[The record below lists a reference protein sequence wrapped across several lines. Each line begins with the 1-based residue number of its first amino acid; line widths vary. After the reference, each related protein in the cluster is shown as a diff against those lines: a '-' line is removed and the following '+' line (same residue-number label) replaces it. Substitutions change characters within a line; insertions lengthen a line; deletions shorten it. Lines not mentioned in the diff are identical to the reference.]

1 MDEPV
6 LLSPRIV
13 RRGMNL
19 SILSAVLFSVFAAA
33 SAGAIFTGLLRSI
46 HLSNPQIGLVM
57 SLPLLFPPLQIAGAY
72 LQRRFFHRKRFWLFC
87 SVANYTLYLAL
98 VALVTV
104 WFQLPAG
111 AAFGLFLTVYAL
123 IQVSAQLPAST
134 NLSWLG
140 ELVPRRES
148 ASFWSRRTGLA
159 GITTMIGG
167 VGLGKL
173 VDLLGRES
181 SFTYVVVML
190 IGILFGYLATFAFA
204 GAADPDPEPR
214 PGTGFLVLVRETWQN
229 REYRLLTGFF
239 GYQSLLAWLSTG
251 FIFVYLQAENG
262 MNFSMMV
269 IQIMLAASALVAFL
283 SAYFFRVVGS
293 KYGRKPVLILCSALK
308 GVEFILW
315 GILLPLN
322 GILDAVG
329 SWAAGRIAALWGG
342 VPMDFPPG
350 VFGALPV
357 FLLGGFV
364 NMGIASAQSSLLTS
378 LGNKR
383 IQSMAIG
390 LFFSIVGLCG
400 VVTGSVSGYLYNYLD
415 ALPAVQDSPLNPFN
429 VLALCSAFGYF
440 SSIFLLRKFHEDGA
454 APTGDMVRTLL
465 SQNPIR
471 SIYQA
476 NLLSQP
482 MSENLRVE
490 TLNRTTGNLVAGE
503 VLQSLWSPSSRVR
516 DGALLSLSR
525 NGEKTVDPAL
535 VAEVIRLL
543 DVPELGM
550 QAMAARTLGR
560 LGCAEAVPALA
571 SKLNSED
578 FTLAQSSIFA
588 LGLIGRPAAAE
599 PLRVLLADPR
609 RRELRPPAAEA
620 LSKTGVR
627 GDAPLILAVFEEEN
641 LRVTRLQCLV
651 SLVRLLLP
659 DPRKAYPGFETEEKM
674 PGSELEKHLRAI
686 TASPLWPAGA
696 AWNPEFD
703 RIMELCD
710 RDAFLAAA
718 ELLLA
723 AGLKLFLVIPES
735 DTRRDEELLM
745 ERFTPGGRMRDAIL
759 NGSDE
764 LAVSLTIQLKLWA
777 QLKYNALE
785 GEPRMIFLAIAILF
799 QTLLEKTRGDGG
811 IPRRLV

>member
-6 LLSPRIV
+6 SLSPRAI

-19 SILSAVLFSVFAAA
+19 SILSAVLYSVFAAA

-46 HLSNPQIGLVM
+46 RLTNPQIGVVM

-72 LQRRFFHRKRFWLFC
+72 LQRRYFHRKRFWLSC
-87 SVANYTLYLAL
+87 SVTVYTLYLVL
-98 VALVTV
+98 IALVTV
-104 WFQLPAG
+104 WFRLPAG
-111 AAFGLFLTVYAL
+111 AAFALFLSIYAL
-123 IQVSAQLPAST
+123 IQVFAQLPGST
-134 NLSWLG
+134 TLSWLG

-148 ASFWSRRTGLA
+148 TSFWSRRTGFA

-167 VGLGKL
+167 VCLGKL
-173 VDLLGRES
+173 VDLLGREA
-181 SFTYVVVML
+181 SFTYVAVML
-190 IGILFGYLATFAFA
+190 IGILFGFLATFAFA

-214 PGTGFLVLVRETWQN
+214 RGAGFLALVGETWRN

-262 MNFSMMV
+262 MNFSMMT

-293 KYGRKPVLILCSALK
+293 KYGRKPVLILCTSLK

-322 GILDAVG
+322 GILDTLGVWLAN
-329 SWAAGRIAALWGG
+329 RTAALWGG
-342 VPMDFPPG
+342 GPIEFPPG

-364 NMGIASAQSSLLTS
+364 NMGIASAQTSLLTS

-400 VVTGSVSGYLYNYLD
+400 VVTGSISGYLYNFLD
-415 ALPAVQDSPLNPFN
+415 ALPAVQNSPLNPFN
-429 VLALCSAFGYF
+429 VLALCSSFGFF

-471 SIYQA
+471 AVYQA

-482 MSENLRVE
+482 MSEDNRTD
-490 TLNRTTGNLVAGE
+490 TLNRITGNLMAGE
-503 VLQSLWSPSSRVR
+503 VLQALWSPSSRVR

-525 NGEKTVDPAL
+525 NSEKIVDPAL
-535 VAEVIRLL
+535 IAEVIRLL

-560 LGCAEAVPALA
+560 LGCVEAVRPLA
-571 SKLNSED
+571 NKLTGDD

-588 LGLIGRPAAAE
+588 LGLIGSPEAADA
-599 PLRVLLADPR
+599 LRAVLADPR
-609 RRELRPPAAEA
+609 RRELWPYAAEA
-620 LSKTGVR
+620 LSKTGGVA
-627 GDAPLILAVFEEEN
+627 DAPLLLAVFEQETF
-641 LRVTRLQCLV
+641 RITRLQCLV

-659 DPRKAYPGFETEEKM
+659 DSRKAYPSFETEEKF
-674 PGSELEKHLRAI
+674 PGSELERHLKLI
-686 TASPLWPAGA
+686 TVSPLWPTGAG
-696 AWNPEFD
+696 WKPEFE
-703 RIMELCD
+703 RIMEQCD
-710 RDAFLAAA
+710 RDRFLEAS

-723 AGLKLFLVIPES
+723 AGMKLYLIVPEGSDQSDAELVA
-735 DTRRDEELLM
+735 

-759 NGSDE
+759 NGNDE
-764 LAVSLTIQLKLWA
+764 FAVLLTTMLKLWA

-785 GEPRMIFLAIAILF
+785 GEPRLIVLAIVILF
-799 QTLLEKTRGDGG
+799 QTLLEKTRGNGG
-811 IPRRLV
+811 IPGRLA

>member
-1 MDEPV
+1 MDDPV
-6 LLSPRIV
+6 QLSPRII
-13 RRGMNL
+13 RRGMHL

-46 HLSNPQIGLVM
+46 RLTNPQIGMIM
-57 SLPLLFPPLQIAGAY
+57 SLPLLFPPMQIAGAY
-72 LQRRFFHRKRFWLFC
+72 LQRRYFHRKRFWLTC
-87 SVANYTLYLAL
+87 SVTTYTLYLVL
-98 VALVTV
+98 IALVTV
-104 WFQLPAG
+104 WFRLPAG
-111 AAFGLFLTVYAL
+111 MAFALFLSIYAL
-123 IQVSAQLPAST
+123 VQVFTQLPGST
-134 NLSWLG
+134 TLSWLG

-148 ASFWSRRTGLA
+148 ASFWSRRTGFA

-173 VDLLGRES
+173 VDLLGREA

-190 IGILFGYLATFAFA
+190 IGILFGYLATFSFA
-204 GAADPDPEPR
+204 GAVDPDPEPR
-214 PGTGFLVLVRETWQN
+214 RGAGFLALVKETWQN

-262 MNFSMMV
+262 MNFSMMT

-293 KYGRKPVLILCSALK
+293 KYGRKPVLILCSSLK
-308 GVEFILW
+308 GIEFILW

-322 GILDAVG
+322 GILDTVG
-329 SWAAGRIAALWGG
+329 IWLANRVAALWGG
-342 VPMDFPPG
+342 APVELPPG

-383 IQSMAIG
+383 IQSIAIG

-400 VVTGSVSGYLYNYLD
+400 VLTGSVSGYLYNYLD
-415 ALPAVQDSPLNPFN
+415 ALPSVQNSPLNPFN
-429 VLALCSAFGYF
+429 VLALFSSFGFF
-440 SSIFLLRKFHEDGA
+440 SSILLLRGFHEDGA

-471 SIYQA
+471 AVYQA

-482 MSENLRVE
+482 MSEDNRTV

-525 NGEKTVDPAL
+525 NSEKSPDPAL
-535 VAEVIRLL
+535 IAEVIRLL

-560 LGCAEAVPALA
+560 LGCAEAVQPLIG
-571 SKLNSED
+571 KLNSED
-578 FTLAQSSIFA
+578 LTLAQASIFA
-588 LGLIGRPAAAE
+588 LGLIGGSEAAE
-599 PLRVLLADPR
+599 PLRALLDDPR
-609 RRELRPPAAEA
+609 RRELWPPAAEA
-620 LSKTGVR
+620 LSKTGSR
-627 GDAPLILAVFEEEN
+627 ADAPLLLAVFEQETFPI
-641 LRVTRLQCLV
+641 TRLQCLV
-651 SLVRLLLP
+651 SLARLLST
-659 DPRKAYPGFETEEKM
+659 DSRKAYPSFETEEKF
-674 PGSELEKHLRAI
+674 PGSELERHLKPI
-686 TASPLWPAGA
+686 TASQLWPAGA
-696 AWNPEFD
+696 GWKPGFD

-710 RDAFLAAA
+710 HNQFLEAS

-723 AGLKLFLVIPES
+723 AGLKLYLIIPEES
-735 DTRRDEELLM
+735 NQPDAELVA

-759 NGSDE
+759 NGNDE
-764 LAVSLTIQLKLWA
+764 FAVLLTTMLKLWA
-777 QLKYNALE
+777 QLKYNAFE
-785 GEPRMIFLAIAILF
+785 GEPRMIFLAIVILF
-799 QTLLEKTRGDGG
+799 QTLQEKTRGDGG
-811 IPRRLV
+811 IPGRLA